1 VYAETSVYNDIKN
14 IVDAQNNTPHLQ
26 TMSEIVTATPT
37 FAGSSTSSAATSVA
51 PTPARLR
58 KQLSVDSL
66 QSAYDKR
73 DAWDDVLDITNTLA
87 TLKQLFEADFCM
99 IKAQHADVE
108 QLTGELRL
116 VKNHLSEVY

>member
-1 VYAETSVYNDIKN
+1 
-14 IVDAQNNTPHLQ
+14 
-26 TMSEIVTATPT
+26 MSEIVTATPT
-37 FAGSSTSSAATSVA
+37 FAGSSASSAATSVA
-51 PTPARLR
+51 PTPRLQ

-99 IKAQHADVE
+99 IKAQRADVE